1 MILIVSENE
10 DHSTSEVI
18 QWLIYYKARFVRV
31 NKGDQLTLRKVQIS
45 NHKDCKF
52 VILSKERGEIDLSSI
67 TAIWYRR
74 GGLHFHMPNIDFIQ
88 DKDLKQQVIRHL
100 KNEHNILE
108 DYLQYLMYSIPHI
121 GTYSTRG
128 VNKLILLDQARKL
141 GIDIPDTSVV
151 TERDLLEDSENLI
164 TKSISEIF
172 TPETKS
178 GRYITYTET
187 LKHKPRTSVFFPSLF
202 QTHIEKEADIR
213 IFIVRDK
220 VYSMAIRSQSHMQTM
235 VDFRKYLSVNPNR
248 HFPFKLPSAIEQKLI
263 ELLKRVRLETA
274 SVDMILTKDGRF
286 VFLEANPVGQFGMTS
301 VPCNAYLERELALT
315 LMELSK
321 QNSHER
327 R

>member
-18 QWLIYYKARFVRV
+18 QWLIYYKAKFVRI
-31 NKGDQLTLRKVQIS
+31 NKDDSLIIRKVQIS
-45 NHKDCKF
+45 NNKDCKF
-52 VILSKERGEIDLSSI
+52 VLLSKERGGIDMSNI

-74 GGLHFHMPNIDFIQ
+74 GSLHFHLPNIDFIQ
-88 DKDLKQQVIRHL
+88 DNNLKQQAIRHL
-100 KNEHNILE
+100 KNENNILE
-108 DYLQYLMYSIPHI
+108 DYLQYLLYAIPHI

-128 VNKLILLDQARKL
+128 VNKLILLYQAREL
-141 GIDIPDTSVV
+141 GIDIPDTYIV
-151 TERDLLEDSENLI
+151 TEINQLPDSEKLI

-172 TPETKS
+172 TPETRN
-178 GRYITYTET
+178 GRYITYTEA
-187 LKHKPRTSVFFPSLF
+187 LHHKPRTPTFFPSLF

-213 IFIVRDK
+213 IFILRDK
-220 VYSMAIRSQSHMQTM
+220 VWSMAIRSQSHMQTM

-248 HFPFKLPSAIEQKLI
+248 HFPFKLPSVIEQKLV

-301 VPCNAYLERELALT
+301 TPCNAYLEREFALT
-315 LMELSK
+315 LIELSK
-321 QNSHER
+321 QNSYER
-327 R
+327 K